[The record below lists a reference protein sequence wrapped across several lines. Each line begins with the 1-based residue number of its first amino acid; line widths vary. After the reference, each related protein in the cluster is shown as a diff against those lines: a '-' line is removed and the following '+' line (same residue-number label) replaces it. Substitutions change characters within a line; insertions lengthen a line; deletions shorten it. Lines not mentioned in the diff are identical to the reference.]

1 MAKQWRHWQASLLVA
16 ISVSG
21 TVPVAAGADEAGR
34 QALHESF
41 VALADDPHA
50 LHSAFAEFLPQ
61 LPPTHQELAM
71 AYRSRI
77 LRMPE
82 FADAVFDFEQSLPG
96 SMTDAELMDQGMLLA
111 AKLQLGGIPRLPE
124 GQRDF
129 FLDHLT
135 GFVAWLAA
143 TAPDDCKAIV
153 TGTMTDILSVSVVEG
168 RYVAELDVAT
178 ARDVFDL
185 YGDALNAELT
195 GLNPPRPVSADEA
208 TSAEEAYTAAILAA
222 IAARPDADRFYAAA
236 VDLAAAPAADVCAW
250 GEVSF
255 QAMADLSASERE
267 IIFRSILAGQ
277 P

>member
-1 MAKQWRHWQASLLVA
+1 MAKRVLHWRALLFLA
-16 ISVSG
+16 LSVGSI
-21 TVPVAAGADEAGR
+21 VPCAAADNPER
-34 QALHESF
+34 QALHDSF
-41 VALADDPHA
+41 VALANDPDA
-50 LHSAFAEFLPQ
+50 LHAAFAAFLPH

-71 AYRSRI
+71 AYWSRV

-82 FADAVFDFEQSLPG
+82 FAYAVVNLEQSLPG
-96 SMTDAELMDQGMLLA
+96 SMTDAELMEQGMQLA

-124 GQRDF
+124 EQRDF

-135 GFVAWLAA
+135 GFVAWLGE

-195 GLNPPRPVSADEA
+195 GFNPPRPVSADEA
-208 TSAEEAYTAAILAA
+208 RSAEDAYTAAILAV
-222 IAARPDADRFYAAA
+222 IAARTDADRFYAAA
-236 VDLAAAPAADVCAW
+236 VDMTAAPAADVCAW
-250 GEVSF
+250 GRVSF
-255 QAMADLSASERE
+255 QAMADLSPSERE
-267 IIFRSILAGQ
+267 IIFRGIFAGQ